1 MFRCLALLLLAAAG
15 AAPVTLPA
23 QAVSPGPLEFL
34 GFRPGSSRA
43 EAERLLA
50 SLNGRWT
57 CTVSRTDPRFTD
69 CRGSLR
75 PPGEDPL
82 SLVASLVN
90 GEVAVLM
97 IKGSVGEA
105 GLDRWREHLTTRYGS
120 VSPKRE
126 RGQETWQWVRRRRMI
141 RLTTRREDAVRV
153 VSVSLV
159 DGPLLDGLGPV
170 PRARSP

>member
-1 MFRCLALLLLAAAG
+1 M
-15 AAPVTLPA
+15 
-23 QAVSPGPLEFL
+23 
-34 GFRPGSSRA
+34 SR
-43 EAERLLA
+43 
-50 SLNGRWT
+50 S
-57 CTVSRTDPRFTD
+57 DPRFTD

-75 PPGEDPL
+75 PAGEGTL

-159 DGPLLDGLGPV
+159 DGPLLDGLGPA